1 MDLRLEGTWVKA
13 DGQQGYFLQ
22 RMTPTYASSN
32 GRLDIWW
39 DNRSDFNANGEKA
52 VFFGAMYDLK
62 NWNLPGFAIG
72 ASYVYAWDAKPATWQ
87 SNPDAYY
94 DKNRTIEE
102 SAYSWMRSTPFRTV
116 APKARCSNCTSPNT
130 TTTLTSQAGAAV
142 TVTSSR
148 MSVT

>member
-1 MDLRLEGTWVKA
+1 
-13 DGQQGYFLQ
+13 
-22 RMTPTYASSN
+22 MTPTYASSN
-32 GRLDIWW
+32 GRLDICW
-39 DNRSDFNANGEKA
+39 DNRSDFDANGEKA

-102 SAYSWMRSTPFRTV
+102 SAQPGCGLHHSGRSRQRHDVQTALHRIRQPPDIPSWGGGYGNIFQDERDVKFMVIAPFTIF
-116 APKARCSNCTSPNT
+116 
-130 TTTLTSQAGAAV
+130 
-142 TVTSSR
+142 
-148 MSVT
+148 

>member
-102 SAYSWMRSTPFRTV
+102 SAYSLDAVYTIQDGR
-116 APKARCSNCTSPNT
+116 AKARCSNCISPNMT
-130 TTTLTSQAGAAV
+130 TTPTSQAGAVV
-142 TVTSSR
+142 TATFSR
-148 MSVT
+148 MSAT